1 MDKVAKV
8 YAGGDNLWK
17 HFGYEFDK
25 SQLALGL
32 KNLDDV
38 KTWFRHMGE
47 EFLPVDPVTGITKT
61 FEDGLKKQ
69 LHTC

>member
-38 KTWFRHMGE
+38 KHGLDTWVKNFCQWT
-47 EFLPVDPVTGITKT
+47 L
-61 FEDGLKKQ
+61 
-69 LHTC
+69 